1 MYSRHDPNEYYV
13 WRLKTK
19 RSINQVWAR
28 VNGFA
33 KSPFS
38 LFNVIPAKA
47 GIQEGQHF
55 IDSRLRGNDGFSDFL
70 LVRQI

>member
-1 MYSRHDPNEYYV
+1 MYSRHDPHEYYV

-28 VNGFA
+28 VDGLV

-38 LFNVIPAKA
+38 LFKDNN
-47 GIQEGQHF
+47 EGGK
-55 IDSRLRGNDGFSDFL
+55 RW
-70 LVRQI
+70 RQ